1 MVLRRTVL
9 LAPVVLSLAPLFGV
23 LGCGKAEEAPK
34 SEPTAAKQHLITAL
48 DAWKGGKS
56 KDELTKGTPP
66 MLVVDGD
73 WDKKS
78 KLTEYV
84 VEGDGEPVGAGVRW
98 KVPIT
103 ITTKAG
109 KTVKKDA
116 IYVVNIAGTIVVTRE
131 DTNF

>member
-1 MVLRRTVL
+1 MVLRRPVL
-9 LAPVVLSLAPLFGV
+9 LASLVLSLAPLFGV
-23 LGCGKAEEAPK
+23 LGCGKAEEVPK
-34 SEPTAAKQHLITAL
+34 SEPTAAKKHLIAAL

-56 KDELTKGTPP
+56 KDELTRGKPP
-66 MLVVDGD
+66 MIVVDGD
-73 WDKKS
+73 WDKKA

-103 ITTKAG
+103 VTTKAG

-116 IYVVNIAGTIVVTRE
+116 IYVVNVNDTVVVTRE
-131 DTNF
+131 DLNF